1 MYFFLAGQPRGGRRR
16 ENTWMNEKYRIA
28 IAEDHTILRE
38 GLLAI
43 LISEPDFEVVYEA
56 GNGRN
61 TIHSIANQGSA
72 I

>member
-1 MYFFLAGQPRGGRRR
+1 
-16 ENTWMNEKYRIA
+16 MNEKYRIA

-38 GLLAI
+38 GLRAI

-56 GNGRN
+56 GNGRS